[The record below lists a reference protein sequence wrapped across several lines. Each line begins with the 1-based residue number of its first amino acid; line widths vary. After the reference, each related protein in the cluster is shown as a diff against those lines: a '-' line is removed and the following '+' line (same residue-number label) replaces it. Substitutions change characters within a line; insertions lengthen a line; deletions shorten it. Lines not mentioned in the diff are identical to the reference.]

1 MKKLCRAI
9 IPSLALVAASGLRA
23 EDVADTWNRAD
34 MYPDLQAWEAA
45 GRELESSAGG
55 IEGCR
60 GRLGESAAELERCLD
75 LIFGLTK
82 EFQRYFT
89 WASTGADED
98 LRDQDP
104 GARRQVA
111 SQLGTRLGQAASYM
125 EPELIA
131 VGPEKLKGFLGEN
144 PGLGE
149 YDFFIE
155 NTLRKAEHTLEPQA
169 EEVIAAAGNVR
180 ASPYGTYNVLTAAD
194 VPWPTITLADGTE
207 ARLDQAGYGR
217 WRSAPHRAD
226 RKAVFDAFFGTH
238 EKYERTLGATLSGG
252 INSNVFEARVRGYPS
267 AVEAA
272 LAEDNIPVS
281 VYRTLVEQANENLA
295 TLHRYLRLRARML
308 DIDELAYYDL
318 YTPIVALDK
327 DFPLAEAKKIMIE
340 SFSPLGEEYV
350 GVVRRGLAERWMD
363 AYPRQGKQ
371 SGAYVNGAAYDVHPY
386 VLTNYTDDYD
396 TVSTMA
402 HEWGHAIHSHLANT
416 TQPFPKANYAT
427 FTAEIASTFNEA
439 LLLDYMLKGAKND
452 DERLYYLGFALEG
465 IRTTFF
471 RQTMFAEFE
480 LAIHEAVER
489 GEALTG
495 QRLTEMYAELLRR
508 YHGHDDG
515 VLRIHDAYT
524 IEWAYVPHFYFNFY
538 VFQYATSLAAS
549 SLLAQD
555 VLDGERGA
563 RDRYLGLLKAGGS
576 AYPYEL
582 LRDAGVDMATAE
594 PYQATF
600 RRMNDIMAQIEAIL
614 DRRGS

>member
-1 MKKLCRAI
+1 MKKLRWALPC
-9 IPSLALVAASGLRA
+9 LALLAAHGLRA
-23 EDVADTWNRAD
+23 EDTADTWNRAD
-34 MYPDLQAWEAA
+34 LYPDLQAWETA
-45 GRELESSAGG
+45 GRELESSVGR

-75 LIFGLTK
+75 LVFGLRK
-82 EFQRYFT
+82 DFQRYVT
-89 WASTGADED
+89 WAATGADED
-98 LRDQDP
+98 LREQEA

-111 SQLGTRLGQAASYM
+111 SQLGTRLGQAASFL
-125 EPELIA
+125 EPELIE
-131 VGPEKLKGFLGEN
+131 VGPEKLKRFLAAN
-144 PGLGE
+144 PELGE
-149 YDFFIE
+149 YDFFLE
-155 NTLRKAEHTLEPQA
+155 DTLREAAHTLSSQA

-180 ASPYGTYNVLTAAD
+180 ASPYGTYNVMTAAD
-194 VPWPTITLADGTE
+194 MPWPTITLADGTE

-217 WRSAPHRAD
+217 WRSAPDRAD

-238 EKYERTLGATLSGG
+238 KQYERTLGATLSGG
-252 INSNVFEARVRGYPS
+252 VNSNVFEARVRGYPS

-272 LAEDNIPVS
+272 LAGDNVPVT
-281 VYRTLVEQANENLA
+281 VYRTLVEQANANLD

-308 DIDELAYYDL
+308 DIEELAYYDL

-327 DFPLAEAKKIMIE
+327 DFPLAEGKKIMLE
-340 SFSPLGEEYV
+340 SFAPLGEEYV
-350 GVVRRGLAERWMD
+350 GVVRRGLAQRWMD
-363 AYPRQGKQ
+363 AYPRPGKQ

-386 VLTNYTDDYD
+386 VLTNYTEDYD

-416 TQPFPKANYAT
+416 TQPFPKANYAI

-439 LLLDYMLKGAKND
+439 LLLDYMLKAARND
-452 DERLYYLGFALEG
+452 EERLYYLGFALEG

-495 QRLTEMYAELLRR
+495 QRLTQMYAELLKR

-515 VLRIHDAYT
+515 VMKIHDAYT

-538 VFQYATSLAAS
+538 VFQYATSIAAS

-555 VLDGERGA
+555 VLDGKRGA
-563 RDRYLGLLKAGGS
+563 HDRYLGLLKAGGS

-582 LRDAGVDMATAE
+582 LRSAGVDMATAE
-594 PYQATF
+594 PYEATF
-600 RRMNDIMAQIEAIL
+600 RRMNDIMTQIEAIL